1 MYLLTWYESSKLN
14 NYILKLFENIYLL
27 CQLIFVIP
35 SIYLS
40 ASDALVSRGYSNK
53 DFVYAVFDDFFGS
66 DTPPYGCKPIL
77 YDTETL
83 ENLTMGTAKIY
94 TALIMLIP
102 AAAALVGAVILIR
115 RKNR

>member
-1 MYLLTWYESSKLN
+1 MLGEILMEKK
-14 NYILKLFENIYLL
+14 YIISL
-27 CQLIFVIP
+27 
-35 SIYLS
+35 
-40 ASDALVSRGYSNK
+40 DAGTTSVR
-53 DFVYAVFDDFFGS
+53 
-66 DTPPYGCKPIL
+66 TIL